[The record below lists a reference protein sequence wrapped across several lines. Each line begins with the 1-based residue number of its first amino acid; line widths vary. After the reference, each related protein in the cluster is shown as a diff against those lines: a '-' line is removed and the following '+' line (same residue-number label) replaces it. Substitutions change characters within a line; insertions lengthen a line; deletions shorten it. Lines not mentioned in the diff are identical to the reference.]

1 MSRKIY
7 TKYKDVVEYLGFKQL
22 DVYRVESEG
31 RTVDIIRIMD
41 PMTGKV
47 GVVNLGAAREA
58 LSMSEFLEN
67 VVKGAEEAGLPVNER
82 RVATLKERFSN
93 KP

>member
-7 TKYKDVVEYLGFKQL
+7 TRYKEVVEYLGFKQL

-31 RTVDIIRIMD
+31 KTVDIIRIMD

-47 GVVNLGAAREA
+47 GVVNLGAARET
-58 LSMSEFLEN
+58 LSMKEFLEKI
-67 VVKGAEEAGLPVNER
+67 VKGAEEAGLPVNER
-82 RVATLKERFSN
+82 RIAILRERFSGQA
-93 KP
+93 